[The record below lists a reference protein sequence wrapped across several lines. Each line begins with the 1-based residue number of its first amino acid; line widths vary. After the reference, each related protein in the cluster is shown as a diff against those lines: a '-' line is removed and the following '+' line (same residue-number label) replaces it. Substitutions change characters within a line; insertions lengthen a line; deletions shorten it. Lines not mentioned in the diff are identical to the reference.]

1 MNQKLWFKFCLLYYM
16 ESQLTRIVPVFYML
30 LYDHHMYFV
39 SMLYLSNGL
48 IRELF
53 HKTVYKLSVTSYGR
67 EIRALCNISYVRNQL
82 EIISRSTNPI
92 WRGFCCGS
100 VELTHFLHHG
110 PVPASTVFS
119 TTRNIISVKS
129 LRDILFLTSLRQS
142 SLLSTDRYIKVFITF
157 IVTKSSVQY

>member
-1 MNQKLWFKFCLLYYM
+1 M

-92 WRGFCCGS
+92 
-100 VELTHFLHHG
+100 
-110 PVPASTVFS
+110 
-119 TTRNIISVKS
+119 
-129 LRDILFLTSLRQS
+129 
-142 SLLSTDRYIKVFITF
+142 
-157 IVTKSSVQY
+157 